1 MYSIIGGKGA
11 DPPARRAGCFLRGRD
26 LPQQQLLLDITI
38 CRHGGGGL
46 NASSS
51 GTLLAVR
58 MLNVR
63 EKRAVSVRA
72 QHAPSRANA
81 ARFYPSEAHRRI
93 FE

>member
-1 MYSIIGGKGA
+1 MYSIIAGTGA

-26 LPQQQLLLDITI
+26 CRQQQLLLDITI
-38 CRHGGGGL
+38 CRHGGGGRMP
-46 NASSS
+46 SSS

-63 EKRAVSVRA
+63 EKAPYSVRA

-81 ARFYPSEAHRRI
+81 ARFYPAQAHRRI